1 MNWFRW
7 TAAALL
13 AAMPAAATASGNR
26 SAAGQAVVVYTAPFH
41 RVTLTEDLRLTEIN
55 EEAEYGNP
63 VAAAPSRTVRTER
76 SVSVAPEQ
84 AAELLRRIRASGFHG
99 LKDAYGAGPQER
111 SYPSTIA
118 VWEDGLE
125 KKVVC
130 RSSPAAAPCPAAFA
144 AAERAIIEFARQA
157 VQDQI
162 KKGE

>member
-13 AAMPAAATASGNR
+13 AAVPAAASGSR
-26 SAAGQAVVVYTAPFH
+26 PAAGQAAAVVTYTAPFH
-41 RVTLTEDLRLTEIN
+41 RVTLTEDLWLTESK

-63 VAAAPSRTVRTER
+63 VAAAPTRTVTAER
-76 SVSVAPEQ
+76 SVNVSPEQ
-84 AAELLRRIRASGFHG
+84 AADLLRRIRESGFHG

-118 VWEDGLE
+118 VREDGLE

-157 VQDQI
+157 VQPQI